1 MLDRLIAS
9 ASSYSG
15 DVDSLF
21 VLITVLVGVW
31 FIAAEGMFFWLLFRF
46 RAKDG
51 VKAQYVTG
59 KEKHLKQ
66 WINIPHSLVLVCDV
80 VIIVAA
86 IRVWVTIKQTLPPAD
101 RTVRVVAQQWAWT
114 FADPGPDGKLD
125 TPDDVRTTDELH
137 VENGKTYHFLL
148 ESKDVVHSF
157 FVPAFRLKQ
166 DADPGRIYTGWFKP
180 TRAGTFDIL
189 CAEIC
194 GIGHGAMGAKLVV
207 DTPEAFQAWQQAH
220 AAEVPAEE
228 SAEAPAE
235 STPAD
240 ASTPAPAAEH

>member
-15 DVDSLF
+15 DVDGLF
-21 VLITVLVGVW
+21 VLIAVLVGVW
-31 FIAAEGMFFWLLFRF
+31 FIAAEAMFFWLLFRF

-51 VKAQYVTG
+51 VRAQYITG

-66 WINIPHSLVLVCDV
+66 WINIPHALVLVCDV
-80 VIIVAA
+80 VIIIAA
-86 IRVWVTIKQTLPPAD
+86 IRVWVHIKQTLPTPD
-101 RTVRVVAQQWAWT
+101 RTVRVTAQQWAWT
-114 FADPGPDGKLD
+114 FTDPGPDAKLD
-125 TPDDVRTTDELH
+125 TADDIRTTDEMH
-137 VENGKTYHFLL
+137 VEVGKTYHFQL

-180 TRAGTFDIL
+180 TKAGSYDIL

-194 GIGHGAMGAKLVV
+194 GIGHGVMGAKLVV
-207 DTPEAFQAWQQAH
+207 DTPETFTAWEQAH
-220 AAEVPAEE
+220 APAPVDPTTEAPAEG
-228 SAEAPAE
+228 EAPAE
-235 STPAD
+235 STPA
-240 ASTPAPAAEH
+240 PAAEK